1 MGSTRMALLSKSYRT
16 SISVLPAF
24 KGVRKVGVDLT
35 TSNRR
40 IGDECVGLAGLSA
53 ENIVRLLYLGWSGRR
68 REFGCR

>member
-16 SISVLPAF
+16 SISVLPEF

-53 ENIVRLLYLGWSGRR
+53 
-68 REFGCR
+68 